1 MFCVEQAVTFRTN
14 PEHINILRGSFMN
27 KKMKPAAIGA
37 AVLSAIIAP
46 VAFFLIRRH
55 KTPKVPTCG
64 GCLKN
69 CYLDA
74 PGCRIGREKAEKW
87 KNGEPWQET

>member
-1 MFCVEQAVTFRTN
+1 MKRK
-14 PEHINILRGSFMN
+14 LR
-27 KKMKPAAIGA
+27 PAAIGA
-37 AVLSAIIAP
+37 AILSAIIAP
-46 VAFFLIRRH
+46 AAYLLIKKH